1 MANADAIETRGVLWV
16 VHEDGYITRKTGNYT
31 EEKAPE
37 LFSYPKRP
45 EIKPEEMIAHTLNGE
60 VVCRDT
66 EDGKLP
72 SGYLRAKILNNKTLY
87 MLLNGIN

>member
-1 MANADAIETRGVLWV
+1 MAIADAIETKGVLWV

-72 SGYLRAKILNNKTLY
+72 SGYLRAKILNNKTL
-87 MLLNGIN
+87 